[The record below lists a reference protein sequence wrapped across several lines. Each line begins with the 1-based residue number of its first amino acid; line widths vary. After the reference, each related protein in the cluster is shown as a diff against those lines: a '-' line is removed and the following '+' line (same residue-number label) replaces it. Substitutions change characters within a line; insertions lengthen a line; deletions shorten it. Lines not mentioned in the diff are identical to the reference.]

1 MKKLNLLFFGLAM
14 VFGMTFVSC
23 SDDDNKGENKPQEQ
37 PTETPGNPDD
47 MKFAALSGVVTYSSQ
62 YWSGDQPIGGVKVT
76 SGDQTTTTDLNGFY
90 QFDKANV
97 VNGHIIVKFEKDGYN
112 SVVRTVE
119 FEDGVSTR
127 LDASLMEVAPVSFD
141 ATTPMTISA
150 GYSYTGAVQIDLK
163 GGYVNKE
170 TGAAYTGQVS
180 ASTVYLDPDNDGFA
194 KLMPG
199 DLSAINSSNDAVQL
213 ISWGMVSVDLK
224 GSNGEKLQL
233 AEGKPAKVTFPIP
246 DRFKNGSLPASIPLW
261 SFDEATGVWKQEGNA
276 TLNVDVYEGE
286 VTHFSW
292 TNLDTPE
299 TTAHLKV
306 TVKDSK
312 GNLLANVPVDVDG
325 MRTFHTKG
333 NGVMKCDVV
342 ANTKLKIKI
351 PSSYCGKELVQEI
364 KIDGQKTGE
373 LTFTIPGETPRIY
386 GTVKNSSGSNIC
398 SLFIVYNMWDQTMPV
413 MSDVNGAYSL
423 YGPADYTGAAT
434 LCARFGDG
442 SIVKKDFTLTK
453 DDQRIDIEVSVPS
466 GAGTGMFH
474 VTNSEYGLN
483 VTYALPAPKEGGLW
497 QAKIEEGTLSVSG
510 RGTIA
515 GIDESSPDFE
525 WQQQEMAESFEFT
538 CPNYSEGV
546 TDYNNASF
554 SFRGGGGPHFG
565 LNVTGKAVIELV
577 DGVYNIKMENV
588 NGNYS
593 DQMSGIP
600 DYLGVNATVKFSA
613 KK

>member
-1 MKKLNLLFFGLAM
+1 MKKSNLFLFGLAL
-14 VFGMTFVSC
+14 FSCLTFVSC
-23 SDDDNKGENKPQEQ
+23 SDDDNGGGQNPGEEV
-37 PTETPGNPDD
+37 PGANPDD
-47 MKFAALSGVVTYSSQ
+47 MKFAAISGVVTESNYWGGSST
-62 YWSGDQPIGGVKVT
+62 PIGGVKVT

-90 QFDKANV
+90 KFDKANV

-150 GYSYTGAVQIDLK
+150 GSYTGAVQIDLK

-194 KLMPG
+194 KMMPG

-246 DRFKNGSLPASIPLW
+246 DRFKDGTKPETIPLW

-276 TLNVDVYEGE
+276 TLNGNVYEGE

-373 LTFTIPGETPRIY
+373 LTFTIPGESPRIY
-386 GTVKNSSGSNIC
+386 GTVKNNSGSNIC
-398 SLFIVYNMWDQTMPV
+398 SLFIVYNMWDTTAPV
-413 MSDVNGAYSL
+413 MSDVTGAYSL
-423 YGPADYTGAAT
+423 YGPANFTGAAT
-434 LCARFGDG
+434 LCARLGDG
-442 SIVKKDFTLTK
+442 SIIKKDITLTK
-453 DDQRIDIEVSVPS
+453 DDQRIDLELSAAT

-497 QAKIEEGTLSVSG
+497 QAKIDKGELSVSG
-510 RGTIA
+510 RGVVA
-515 GIDESSPDFE
+515 GSDESDPEFE
-525 WQQQEMAESFEFT
+525 WHQHEMAESFEFYVSG
-538 CPNYSEGV
+538 YSESV
-546 TDYNNASF
+546 TDYNNAHF
-554 SFRGGGGPHFG
+554 EFRGGGGPHFG
-565 LNVTGKAVIELV
+565 LNVTGKAKIELV
-577 DGVYNIKMENV
+577 NGDYNITMENV
-588 NGNYS
+588 KGNYS

-600 DYLGVNATVKFSA
+600 DYLDVNATVKFSA

>member
-1 MKKLNLLFFGLAM
+1 MKKLNLLFFGLALI
-14 VFGMTFVSC
+14 FGMTFVSC

-47 MKFAALSGVVTYSSQ
+47 MQFAALSGVVTYSSQ

-127 LDASLMEVAPVSFD
+127 LDASLMEVTPTTPFD
-141 ATTPMTISA
+141 AATPMTISA
-150 GYSYTGAVQIDLK
+150 GDSYYGEVQIDLK

-170 TGAAYTGQVS
+170 TGAAYTGKVT
-180 ASTVYLDPDNDGFA
+180 ASTVYLDPDKNGFA

-199 DLSAINSSNDAVQL
+199 DLSAINTNNEAIQL

-233 AEGKPAKVTFPIP
+233 AAGKPAKVTFPIP
-246 DRFKNGSLPASIPLW
+246 DRFKNGDKPQTIPLW

-276 TLNVDVYEGE
+276 TLNDNVYEGE

-373 LTFTIPGETPRIY
+373 LTFTIPGEAPRIY
-386 GTVKNSSGSNIC
+386 GTVKNTSGSNVC
-398 SLFIVYNMWDQTMPV
+398 SLYIIFNMMANTIPV

-423 YGPADYTGAAT
+423 FGPADYTGAAT

-474 VTNSEYGLN
+474 VTNSNCGLD

-497 QAKIEEGTLSVSG
+497 QAKIDNGELSVSG
-510 RGTIA
+510 QKTIE
-515 GIDESSPDFE
+515 GIDENDPMWE
-525 WQQQEMAESFEFT
+525 HMRHEGGESFKFSVSGYTEGKQEYDNAEF
-538 CPNYSEGV
+538 E
-546 TDYNNASF
+546 F
-554 SFRGGGGPHFG
+554 HGGGGPHFG
-565 LNVTGKAVIELV
+565 LN
-577 DGVYNIKMENV
+577 
-588 NGNYS
+588 
-593 DQMSGIP
+593 
-600 DYLGVNATVKFSA
+600 
-613 KK
+613 

>member
-199 DLSAINSSNDAVQL
+199 DLSALNTSNEAIQL

-276 TLNVDVYEGE
+276 TLNGDVYEGE

-373 LTFTIPGETPRIY
+373 LTFTIPGEAPRIY
-386 GTVKNSSGSNIC
+386 GTVKNNSGSNIC
-398 SLFIVYNMWDQTMPV
+398 SLFIVYNMWETTAPV
-413 MSDVNGAYSL
+413 MSDVTGAYSL

-497 QAKIEEGTLSVSG
+497 QAKIEEGALSVSG
-510 RGTIA
+510 RGVVA
-515 GIDESSPDFE
+515 GFDESDPAFE
-525 WQQQEMAESFEFT
+525 WHQQEMAESFEFYVSG
-538 CPNYSEGV
+538 YSEGV

-554 SFRGGGGPHFG
+554 SFHGGGGPHFS
-565 LNVTGKAVIELV
+565 LNVSGKAKIELV
-577 DGVYNIKMENV
+577 NGEYNITMENV

-600 DYLGVNATVKFSA
+600 DYLDVNATVKFSA